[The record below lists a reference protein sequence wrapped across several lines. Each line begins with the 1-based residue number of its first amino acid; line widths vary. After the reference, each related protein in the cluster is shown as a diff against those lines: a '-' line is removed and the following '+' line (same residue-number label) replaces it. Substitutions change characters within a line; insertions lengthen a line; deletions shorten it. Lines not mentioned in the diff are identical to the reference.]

1 MWIGTVQAS
10 RDRTGDEQEKEV
22 NMGTI
27 FKAYDIRG
35 RYPEEVNEGIAF
47 RIGAA
52 FVRLLSAKRIVIGYD
67 MRLSSPALA
76 DAFAEGSMAA
86 GAQVVNIGMV
96 TTPQLYFA
104 IQDGSYEGG
113 AMVTA
118 SHLPGE
124 SNGFKLCREKAIPL
138 SGAAG
143 LPAIERMVGEEADRP
158 AGKAPGRCVTKSVLP
173 AYIDRLKTFVENPS
187 PIKMVIDGGN
197 GAIGPEVLPLT
208 QQFPSWHVVPM
219 YMEPDGRFPHHV
231 ANPLIEKNTEDLRAM
246 VIKEKADIGIAFDG
260 DADRCGFIDEK
271 GARIPEDL
279 VTALIAQVYLARV
292 PGATILYDLRS
303 SRSVPEIITALGG
316 HAVRSR
322 VGHAFI
328 KAGMREKDAVFAGEL
343 SGHFY
348 FRDAGFTDNAIFAMV
363 QMLNLLS
370 LKKAPV
376 SSLIAPLKKYSA
388 TGEINMEVQKGEAV
402 FAELERRYG
411 DGRQDHLDGLSV
423 DYDSWWFNLRASNTE
438 PLIRLNLE
446 AASRDE
452 MESRKEEILAIVRRI
467 DPSARVKA

>member
-1 MWIGTVQAS
+1 MAG
-10 RDRTGDEQEKEV
+10 
-22 NMGTI
+22 I

-35 RYPEEVNEGIAF
+35 RYPDEVNEEIAF
-47 RIGAA
+47 KVGSC
-52 FVRLLSAKRIVIGYD
+52 FVRLLKAKRIVIGYD
-67 MRLSSPALA
+67 MRLSSPTLA
-76 DAFAEGSMAA
+76 DAFAEGSLAQ

-96 TTPQLYFA
+96 TTPLLYFA
-104 IQDGSYEGG
+104 IIDGAYDGG

-124 SNGFKLCREKAIPL
+124 SNGFKLCRDAAIPL

-143 LPAIERMVGEEADRP
+143 LPALERMVAESHDRP
-158 AGKAPGRCVTKSVLP
+158 SRKPPGVCSQRSVLP
-173 AYIDRLKTFVENPS
+173 AYIDRLRTFVEHPL
-187 PIKMVIDGGN
+187 PLKMVIDAGN

-208 QQFPSWHVVPM
+208 QQFPPWHVVPM

-231 ANPLIEKNTEDLRAM
+231 ANPLVDRNTEDLRAA
-246 VIKEKADIGIAFDG
+246 VIREKADIGIAFDG

-271 GARIPEDL
+271 GKKIPEDL

-303 SRSVPEIITALGG
+303 SRSVPETITALGG
-316 HAVRSR
+316 KAVRSR

-328 KAGMREKDAVFAGEL
+328 KASMREADALFAGEL

-363 QMLNLLS
+363 QMLNLLA

-376 SSLIAPLKKYSA
+376 SSLIAPLRKYSA
-388 TGEINMEVQKGEAV
+388 TGEINMEVKDGEAI
-402 FAELERRYG
+402 FRELEKRYA

-423 DYDSWWFNLRASNTE
+423 DYASWWFNLRASNTE

-446 AASRDE
+446 ASSPDE
-452 MESRKEEILAIVRRI
+452 MESRKEEVLKAIKLT
-467 DPSARVKA
+467 DPSTKLKT

>member
-1 MWIGTVQAS
+1 MAG
-10 RDRTGDEQEKEV
+10 
-22 NMGTI
+22 I

-35 RYPEEVNEGIAF
+35 RYPDEVNEEIAF
-47 RIGAA
+47 KVGSC
-52 FVRLLSAKRIVIGYD
+52 FVRLLKAKRIVIGYD
-67 MRLSSPALA
+67 MRLSSPTLA
-76 DAFAEGSMAA
+76 DAFAEGSLAH

-96 TTPQLYFA
+96 TTPLLYFA
-104 IQDGSYEGG
+104 IIDGAYDGG

-124 SNGFKLCREKAIPL
+124 SNGFKLCRDAAIPL

-143 LPAIERMVGEEADRP
+143 LPALERMVAESHDRP
-158 AGKAPGRCVTKSVLP
+158 SRKPPGVCSQRSVLP
-173 AYIDRLKTFVENPS
+173 AYIDRLRTFVEHPL
-187 PIKMVIDGGN
+187 PLKMVIDAGN

-208 QQFPSWHVVPM
+208 QQFPPWHVVPM

-231 ANPLIEKNTEDLRAM
+231 ANPLVDRNTEDLRAA
-246 VIKEKADIGIAFDG
+246 VIREKADIGIAFDG

-271 GARIPEDL
+271 GKKIPEDL

-303 SRSVPEIITALGG
+303 SRSVPETITALGG
-316 HAVRSR
+316 KAVRSR

-328 KAGMREKDAVFAGEL
+328 KASMREADALFAGEL

-363 QMLNLLS
+363 QMLNLLA

-376 SSLIAPLKKYSA
+376 SSLIAPLRKYSA
-388 TGEINMEVQKGEAV
+388 TGEINMEVKDGEAI
-402 FAELERRYG
+402 FRELEKRYA

-423 DYDSWWFNLRASNTE
+423 DYASWWFNLRASNTE

-446 AASRDE
+446 ASSPDE
-452 MESRKEEILAIVRRI
+452 MESRKEEVLKAIKLT
-467 DPSARVKA
+467 DPSAKLKA

>member
-1 MWIGTVQAS
+1 MAG
-10 RDRTGDEQEKEV
+10 
-22 NMGTI
+22 I

-35 RYPEEVNEGIAF
+35 RYSDEVNEEIAF
-47 RIGAA
+47 KVGSC
-52 FVRLLSAKRIVIGYD
+52 FVRLLKAKRIVIGYD
-67 MRLSSPALA
+67 MRLSSPTLA
-76 DAFAEGSMAA
+76 DAFAEGSLAQ

-96 TTPQLYFA
+96 TTPLLYFA
-104 IQDGSYEGG
+104 IIDGAYDGG

-124 SNGFKLCREKAIPL
+124 SNGFKLCRDAAIPL

-143 LPAIERMVGEEADRP
+143 LPALERMVAESHDRP
-158 AGKAPGRCVTKSVLP
+158 SRKPPGVCSQRSVLP
-173 AYIDRLKTFVENPS
+173 AYIDRLRTFVEHPL
-187 PIKMVIDGGN
+187 PLKMVIDAGN

-208 QQFPSWHVVPM
+208 QQFPPWHVVPM

-231 ANPLIEKNTEDLRAM
+231 ANPLVDRNTEDLRAA
-246 VIKEKADIGIAFDG
+246 VIREKADIGIAFDG

-271 GARIPEDL
+271 GKKIPEDL

-303 SRSVPEIITALGG
+303 SRSVPETITALGG
-316 HAVRSR
+316 KAVRSR

-328 KAGMREKDAVFAGEL
+328 KASMREADALFAGEL

-363 QMLNLLS
+363 QMLNLLA

-376 SSLIAPLKKYSA
+376 SSLIAPLRKYSA
-388 TGEINMEVQKGEAV
+388 TGEINMEVKDGEAI
-402 FAELERRYG
+402 FQELEKRYA

-423 DYDSWWFNLRASNTE
+423 DYPSWWFNLRASNTE

-446 AASRDE
+446 ASSPDE
-452 MESRKEEILAIVRRI
+452 MESRKEEVLKAIKLT
-467 DPSARVKA
+467 DPSAKLKA

>member
-1 MWIGTVQAS
+1 MAG
-10 RDRTGDEQEKEV
+10 
-22 NMGTI
+22 I

-35 RYPEEVNEGIAF
+35 RYPDEVNEEIAF
-47 RIGAA
+47 KVGSC
-52 FVRLLSAKRIVIGYD
+52 FVRLLKAKRVVIGYD
-67 MRLSSPALA
+67 MRLSSPTLA
-76 DAFAEGSMAA
+76 DAFAEGSLAE

-96 TTPQLYFA
+96 TTPLLYFA
-104 IQDGSYEGG
+104 IIDGAYDGG

-124 SNGFKLCREKAIPL
+124 SSGFKLCRDAAIPL

-143 LPAIERMVGEEADRP
+143 LPALERMVAESHDRP
-158 AGKAPGRCVTKSVLP
+158 SRKPPGVCSQRSVLP
-173 AYIDRLKTFVENPS
+173 AYIDRLRTFVEHPL
-187 PIKMVIDGGN
+187 PLKMVIDAGN

-208 QQFPSWHVVPM
+208 QQFPPWHVVPM

-231 ANPLIEKNTEDLRAM
+231 ANPLVDRNTEDLRAA
-246 VIKEKADIGIAFDG
+246 VIREKADIGIAFDG

-271 GARIPEDL
+271 GKKIPEDL

-303 SRSVPEIITALGG
+303 SRSVPETITALGG
-316 HAVRSR
+316 KAVRSR

-328 KAGMREKDAVFAGEL
+328 KASMREADALFAGEL

-363 QMLNLLS
+363 QMLNLLA

-376 SSLIAPLKKYSA
+376 SSLIAPLRKYSA
-388 TGEINMEVQKGEAV
+388 TGEINMEVKDGEAI
-402 FAELERRYG
+402 FQELEKRYA

-423 DYDSWWFNLRASNTE
+423 DYASWWFNLRASNTE

-446 AASRDE
+446 ASSPDE
-452 MESRKEEILAIVRRI
+452 MESRKEEVLKAIKLT
-467 DPSARVKA
+467 DPSAKLKA

>member
-1 MWIGTVQAS
+1 MAG
-10 RDRTGDEQEKEV
+10 
-22 NMGTI
+22 I

-35 RYPEEVNEGIAF
+35 RYPDEVNEEIAF
-47 RIGAA
+47 KVGSC
-52 FVRLLSAKRIVIGYD
+52 FVRLLKAKRVVIGYD
-67 MRLSSPALA
+67 MRLSSPTLA
-76 DAFAEGSMAA
+76 DAFAEGSLAQ

-96 TTPQLYFA
+96 TTPLLYFA
-104 IQDGSYEGG
+104 IIDGAYDGG

-124 SNGFKLCREKAIPL
+124 SNGFKLCRDAAIPL

-143 LPAIERMVGEEADRP
+143 LPALERMVAESHDRP
-158 AGKAPGRCVTKSVLP
+158 SRKPPGVCSQRSVLP
-173 AYIDRLKTFVENPS
+173 AYIDRLRTFVEHPL
-187 PIKMVIDGGN
+187 PLKMVIDAGN

-208 QQFPSWHVVPM
+208 QQFPPWHVVPM

-231 ANPLIEKNTEDLRAM
+231 ANPLVDRNTEDLRAA
-246 VIKEKADIGIAFDG
+246 VIREKADIGIAFDG

-271 GARIPEDL
+271 GKKIPEDL

-303 SRSVPEIITALGG
+303 SRSVPETITALGG
-316 HAVRSR
+316 KAVRSR

-328 KAGMREKDAVFAGEL
+328 KASMREADALFAGEL

-363 QMLNLLS
+363 QMLNLLA

-376 SSLIAPLKKYSA
+376 SSLIAPLRKYSA
-388 TGEINMEVQKGEAV
+388 TGEINMEVKDGEAI
-402 FAELERRYG
+402 FRELEKRYA

-423 DYDSWWFNLRASNTE
+423 DYASWWFNLRASNTE

-446 AASRDE
+446 ASSPDE
-452 MESRKEEILAIVRRI
+452 MESRKEEVLKAIKLT
-467 DPSARVKA
+467 DPSTKLKT

>member
-1 MWIGTVQAS
+1 MAG
-10 RDRTGDEQEKEV
+10 
-22 NMGTI
+22 I

-35 RYPEEVNEGIAF
+35 RYPDEVNEEIAF
-47 RIGAA
+47 KVGSC
-52 FVRLLSAKRIVIGYD
+52 FVRLLKAKRVVIGYD
-67 MRLSSPALA
+67 MRLSSPTLA
-76 DAFAEGSMAA
+76 DAFAEGSLAE

-96 TTPQLYFA
+96 TTPLLYFA
-104 IQDGSYEGG
+104 IIDGAYDGG

-124 SNGFKLCREKAIPL
+124 SNGFKLCRDAAIPL

-143 LPAIERMVGEEADRP
+143 LPALERMVAESHDRP
-158 AGKAPGRCVTKSVLP
+158 SRKPPGVCSQRSVLP
-173 AYIDRLKTFVENPS
+173 AYIDRLRTFVEHPL
-187 PIKMVIDGGN
+187 PLKMVIDAGN

-208 QQFPSWHVVPM
+208 QQFPPWHVVPM

-231 ANPLIEKNTEDLRAM
+231 ANPLVDRNTEDLRAA
-246 VIKEKADIGIAFDG
+246 VIREKADIGIAFDG

-271 GARIPEDL
+271 GKKIPEDL

-303 SRSVPEIITALGG
+303 SRSVPETITALGG
-316 HAVRSR
+316 KAVRSR

-328 KAGMREKDAVFAGEL
+328 KASMREADALFAGEL

-363 QMLNLLS
+363 QMLNLLA

-376 SSLIAPLKKYSA
+376 SSLIAPLRKYSA
-388 TGEINMEVQKGEAV
+388 TGEINMEVKDGEAI
-402 FAELERRYG
+402 FRELEKRYA

-423 DYDSWWFNLRASNTE
+423 DYASWWFNLRASNTE

-446 AASRDE
+446 ASSPDE
-452 MESRKEEILAIVRRI
+452 MESRKEEVLKAIKLT
-467 DPSARVKA
+467 DPSTKLKT